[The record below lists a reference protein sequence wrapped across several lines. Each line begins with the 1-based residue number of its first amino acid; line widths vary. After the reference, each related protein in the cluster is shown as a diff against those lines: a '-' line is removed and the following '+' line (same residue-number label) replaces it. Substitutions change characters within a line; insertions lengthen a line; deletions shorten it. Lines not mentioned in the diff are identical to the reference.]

1 MRLSGLFVVS
11 MFAMILI
18 GSSSFEGENP
28 DKDKLL
34 IEVIAYVMQRGH
46 YNPKDIDNS
55 FSEHVFDN
63 FIQGIDGQHRFFLQS
78 DINNLKRF
86 RYEIDDQ
93 IKRADIS
100 FFNMT
105 YDKLLTRMGQVKEFY
120 SELLNDPFDFSI
132 KDSINLN
139 FEKLPYARTLNGLKE
154 LWRKRF
160 KLSTL
165 EYYSDLLEQQDYE
178 IENDST
184 YQIKSKIELEQEA
197 RKKTKENIKSYFEI
211 FDEVERNE
219 WFSIYINSITLEF
232 DPHSNY
238 FEPDKKEEF
247 DQNISGKFEGIGAR
261 LQKKDQ
267 VVEIVEVIVGGP
279 VWKAKALEVGDV
291 ILKVAQKDEDAVEIG
306 PMRLSD
312 AVKLIKG
319 PKGTQVYLTV
329 KRVSGVIEE
338 VIINRDVVEL
348 EESYAKSSII
358 QKNEKKYGF
367 IQLPKFYIDFKDQNS
382 RNAASDVKKELLALK
397 KRDVSG
403 IILDLRNNGGGSL
416 RTVVDITGFFIDK
429 GPVVQVKTTGG
440 AKDVLSDEDP
450 TIVWDGS
457 LVVMVNQFS
466 ASASEILAA
475 ALQDYKRAIILGS
488 KQTFGKGTVQNVIDL
503 NRIISGGTHG
513 DLGAVKV
520 TTDKFYRINGGSTQ
534 LEGVRSDIVL
544 KNQYSY
550 IEVGEKD
557 QENPLSW
564 DKIEPTRYK
573 QWGNQTNFDY
583 ALSQSENRL
592 KDDPYIQIIEQQAR
606 RIQAQQDNYIYTLN
620 YDDYIIERDINKKII
635 DKFSVLKDY
644 KSDLTFEWTLDP
656 GLPVDDSV
664 IERKNR
670 WIEAL
675 ERDFYISEAVSVL
688 EDLNINLENYP
699 IAQIKK

>member
-557 QENPLSW
+557 QESPLTW
-564 DKIEPTRYK
+564 DKIEPTLYK

-620 YDDYIIERDINKKII
+620 YDDYIIERDINKKIL

>member
-1 MRLSGLFVVS
+1 MRLSGLFVIS

-34 IEVIAYVMQRGH
+34 IEVISYVMQRGH
-46 YNPKDIDNS
+46 YDPKDIDNS

-165 EYYSDLLEQQDYE
+165 EFYSDLLEQQDYE

-348 EESYAKSSII
+348 EESYAKSSVI

-450 TIVWDGS
+450 NIVWDGS

-557 QENPLSW
+557 QVSPLTW
-564 DKIEPTRYK
+564 DKIEPTLYK

-606 RIQAQQDNYIYTLN
+606 RIQAQQNNYIYTLN

-670 WIEAL
+670 WIESL

-699 IAQIKK
+699 IAHIKK